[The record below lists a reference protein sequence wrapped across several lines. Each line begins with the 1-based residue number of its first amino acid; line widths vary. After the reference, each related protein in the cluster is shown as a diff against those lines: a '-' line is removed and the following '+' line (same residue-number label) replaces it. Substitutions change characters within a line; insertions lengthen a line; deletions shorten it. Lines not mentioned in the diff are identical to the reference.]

1 MPWEITYLESIKIV
15 KTVYTEPVTLEELVN
30 AAIATLK
37 VAQEK
42 DTHFFLGDCTELTEN
57 GSVLDIFKLGEF
69 LESLKADWNIKEA
82 VIAPKTRKNV
92 IEDLSFFET
101 VTKNRDIKVRL
112 FLDEN
117 EAIRWL
123 IGQPSDKDTF
133 NRNG

>member
-1 MPWEITYLESIKIV
+1 MQPLPRSKSQKK
-15 KTVYTEPVTLEELVN
+15 KTHT
-30 AAIATLK
+30 
-37 VAQEK
+37 
-42 DTHFFLGDCTELTEN
+42 FFLVTELTEN

-112 FLDEN
+112 FLDED
-117 EAIRWL
+117 EALTWL
-123 IGQPSDKDTF
+123 TGQPSGKSLS
-133 NRNG
+133 